1 MLEAALAI
9 VLVVRGVS
17 LRPPPDCI
25 PSASRCAWSEQPL
38 CAPSVVVDNLDAG
51 KLGHKAIELVIAP
64 STESIAWSDPYDSIR
79 TAYIHPEARNPRVP
93 PSHTWTTTRGRAIKV
108 PNMGSEQYSCAGSGE

>member
-17 LRPPPDCI
+17 LRPPSDCI

-51 KLGHKAIELVIAP
+51 KLGHKAIELVVAP
-64 STESIAWSDPYDSIR
+64 STEDIAWSDPYDSIR
-79 TAYIHPEARNPRVP
+79 IAYTHPEARNPRVP
-93 PSHTWTTTRGRAIKV
+93 LSTWTTTRSRAIKV